1 MFAAMDKAYR
11 HASIAAGISKVPRVL
26 LERSFNDIVVSLEL
40 KNDEESP
47 SLGTNKC
54 GYGTGQ
60 STDRSNNEPIVLLSC
75 ICGPVLSYLTC
86 VC

>member
-26 LERSFNDIVVSLEL
+26 LERSFNDIVVSSQL

-47 SLGTNKC
+47 SSGTNEC

-60 STDRSNNEPIVLLSC
+60 STERSNNEHMLRLSC
-75 ICGPVLSYLTC
+75 ILGAVLSYQTC
-86 VC
+86 IC